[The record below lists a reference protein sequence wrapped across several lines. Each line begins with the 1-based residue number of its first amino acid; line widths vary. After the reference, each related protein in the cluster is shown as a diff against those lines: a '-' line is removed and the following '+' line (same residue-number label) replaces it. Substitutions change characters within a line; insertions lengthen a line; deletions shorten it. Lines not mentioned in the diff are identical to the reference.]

1 MAGGLPDVP
10 LVGGLALWVWI
21 LIAFVLVAIGVG
33 GYFGWRLGS
42 VRVIRRYLT
51 GLVGS
56 RERIFAAR
64 RTLEDVLRHLAGL
77 SDEELERFA
86 TDARSEDRRA
96 LVELAYGMRLTRD
109 ELDVRRMPS
118 RLHTVASELA
128 DAAHLIAEQA
138 GRVTDDLPAPAV
150 FDAVG
155 EIDLVGVSF
164 QYDHASAVL
173 DELCEEYGVE
183 DAAVY
188 GGGLY
193 I

>member
-64 RTLEDVLRHLAGL
+64 R
-77 SDEELERFA
+77 